1 MKYILFCLLALLFL
15 CVEIFCIKMI
25 PVLTATFPLE
35 NTDAVMFT
43 LTQNIDGSR
52 DFMISL
58 IMGAIKRSIAISLF
72 LLIVIAVV
80 LLAVRFLHKRTS
92 FRFVTCFTFKRLV
105 VALNVICFVILAK
118 SIYSDIPVIDYY
130 VKWKGSLVSPEHS
143 DFYLK
148 EYVNPDSVH
157 IEFKEKKNLILIFLE
172 SMEYNFQDSVNGGDQ
187 SRNLI
192 PEITEYLKNEQSF
205 IPGGTQVAGTG
216 WTMADAVAKTCGIPL
231 MFPPS
236 ISNSFI
242 SLESFLPGVTC
253 LTDVLAKNG
262 YDIVVSQ
269 GSNMKFA
276 SMEGFLETHNVLKY
290 YDVMKYLKD
299 ERVRKDSTSHWG
311 VKDMM
316 LYELVKE
323 HVEKLSN
330 NREPWAIWFFT
341 IDTHTPGFL
350 DPRCFA
356 DAAVEKK
363 DEMPLAIRCASR
375 QIDSFIKWAKMQ
387 EWYGNTVIAVM
398 GDHAMMATPELVGF
412 KDENL
417 THYWLDFFINSNR
430 SAENY
435 SRKFTSLDM
444 FPTILEAMGAEIP
457 NGALGLGRSL
467 YSSSPTLLEKY
478 GLDSLNRALDKR
490 SMEYDYFLFYR
501 RK

>member
-1 MKYILFCLLALLFL
+1 
-15 CVEIFCIKMI
+15 MI
-25 PVLTATFPLE
+25 PILTATFPLE

-43 LTQNIDGSR
+43 LTQNIEGSR
-52 DFMISL
+52 DFAISL
-58 IMGAIKRSIAISLF
+58 IMGAIKSSIAISFF
-72 LLIVIAVV
+72 LLIVVV
-80 LLAVRFLHKRTS
+80 IVLHAVRFLYKRTS
-92 FRFVTCFTFKRLV
+92 FRFTTYFTFKRLV

-118 SIYSDIPVIDYY
+118 GVYSDIPVIDYY
-130 VKWKGSLVSPEHS
+130 VKWKDSLVTPDHS
-143 DFYLK
+143 DFYIK

-157 IEFKEKKNLILIFLE
+157 VEFKEKKNLILIFLE
-172 SMEYNFQDSVNGGDQ
+172 SMEYNFQDSINGGNQ
-187 SRNLI
+187 SKNLI
-192 PEITEYLKNEQSF
+192 PEITEYLKKEQSF
-205 IPGGTQVAGTG
+205 VPGGTQASGMG

-290 YDVMKYLKD
+290 YDMMKYLKD

-330 NREPWAIWFFT
+330 NREPWAMWFFT

-375 QIDSFIKWAKMQ
+375 QIDSFIKWAKAQ
-387 EWYGNTVIAVM
+387 EWFDNTVIAVM
-398 GDHAMMATPELVGF
+398 GDHAMMAAPELVGF

-417 THYWLDFFINSNR
+417 THYWLDFFINSNK

-490 SMEYDYFLFYR
+490 SVEYDYFLFYR